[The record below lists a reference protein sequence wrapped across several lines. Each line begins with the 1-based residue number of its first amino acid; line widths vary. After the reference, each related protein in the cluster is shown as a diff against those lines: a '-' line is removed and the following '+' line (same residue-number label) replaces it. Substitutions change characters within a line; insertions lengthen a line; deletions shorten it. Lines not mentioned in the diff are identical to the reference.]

1 MEYTIIS
8 WNVNGIRACIS
19 KGMLDWI
26 RSADPDILCIQET
39 KAQPD
44 QLSLAF
50 DLPDYHPYWHS
61 AEKKGYSGVL
71 SLTKEEPLGIKKKLN
86 DSEIDKEGRFLQLE
100 YENFFLINLYFP
112 NAQRELKRID
122 YKMYFNH
129 SLLKYIEHLR
139 KKKPIILCGDFNVA
153 HKEID
158 LKNPKANEKNAGF
171 SPKERAFFTELLSN
185 KYIDTF
191 RMFNQKPDQYSW
203 WTYRYNAR
211 QKNIGWRIDYFVVT
225 ENLQNNLKDAYIL
238 QDVFGSDHAPVGIKL
253 AFDD

>member
-1 MEYTIIS
+1 
-8 WNVNGIRACIS
+8 
-19 KGMLDWI
+19 MLDWI
-26 RSADPDILCIQET
+26 RSANPDILCIQET

-44 QLSLAF
+44 QLSLAI
-50 DLPDYHPYWHS
+50 DLPNYHPYWHS

-71 SLTKEEPLGIKKKLN
+71 SLTKEKPLGIKKKFG
-86 DSEIDKEGRFLQLE
+86 DSEIDREGRFLQLE
-100 YENFFLINLYFP
+100 YDKFFLINLYFP

-122 YKMYFNH
+122 YKMHFNH
-129 SLLKYIEHLR
+129 SLLKYIEQLR

-171 SPKERAFFTELLSN
+171 SPKERAFFTELLDH

-225 ENLQNNLKDAYIL
+225 EDLKNNLKDAYIL
-238 QDVFGSDHAPVGIKL
+238 QDVLGSDHAPVGIKL
-253 AFDD
+253 TFDD